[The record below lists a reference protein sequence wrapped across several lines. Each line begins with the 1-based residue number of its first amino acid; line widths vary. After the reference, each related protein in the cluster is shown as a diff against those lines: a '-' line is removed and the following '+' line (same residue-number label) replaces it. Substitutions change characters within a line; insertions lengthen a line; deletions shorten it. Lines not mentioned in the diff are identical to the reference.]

1 MNELSKEGM
10 GAHQVILRDRKSVSL
25 TGIEDVISFDE
36 SAVVLSTTQ
45 GTLAIEGEG
54 LHILQMNV
62 DSKEFCIDGKVCA
75 MSYIDRRPRGR
86 GLFKAKQ

>member
-1 MNELSKEGM
+1 MNESSKA
-10 GAHQVILRDRKSVSL
+10 GAGLHEVIVRDRKSVCL

-36 SAVVLSTTQ
+36 TAVVLSTTH

-62 DSKEFCIDGKVCA
+62 DSKEFRIDGTVCA
-75 MSYIDRRPRGR
+75 LNYIDRRQRGR
-86 GLFKAKQ
+86 GLFRTKQ

>member
-1 MNELSKEGM
+1 MTESVKTAG
-10 GAHQVILRDRKSVSL
+10 GAHRVTLCDRSSVSL

-36 SAVVLSTTQ
+36 TAVVLSTAQ

-62 DSKEFCIDGKVCA
+62 DSKEFGIHGKINSLC
-75 MSYIDRRPRGR
+75 YLDRRVRGR
-86 GLFKAKQ
+86 GLFKSKP

>member
-1 MNELSKEGM
+1 MNEPFKEVSSI
-10 GAHQVILRDRKSVSL
+10 HQVVIRDRKSVTL

-36 SAVVLSTTQ
+36 TAVVLATAE

-62 DSKEFCIDGKVCA
+62 DSKEFGIDGKICA
-75 MSYIDRRPRGR
+75 LSYLDRRPRGR
-86 GLFKAKQ
+86 GLFRSKQ

>member
-1 MNELSKEGM
+1 MNESAKA
-10 GAHQVILRDRKSVSL
+10 GAVLHEVIVRDRNSVSL

-36 SAVVLSTTQ
+36 TAVVLSTTH

-62 DSKEFCIDGKVCA
+62 DSKEFRIEGKVCA
-75 MSYIDRRPRGR
+75 LNYIERRQRGK
-86 GLFKAKQ
+86 GLFKTKQ

>member
-1 MNELSKEGM
+1 MNEPFKEAKGN
-10 GAHQVILRDRKSVSL
+10 HQVTIRDRKSVTL

-36 SAVVLSTTQ
+36 TAVVLSTVE

-62 DSKEFCIDGKVCA
+62 DSKEFCIEGKICA
-75 MSYIDRRPRGR
+75 LSYLDRRPRGR
-86 GLFKAKQ
+86 GLFRNKQ

>member
-1 MNELSKEGM
+1 MNESAKL
-10 GAHQVILRDRKSVSL
+10 GAVAHEVTVRDRKSVAL

-36 SAVVLSTTQ
+36 TAVVLATTH

-62 DSKEFCIDGKVCA
+62 DSKEFRIDGKVCA
-75 MSYIDRRPRGR
+75 LSYIDRRPKGR
-86 GLFKAKQ
+86 GLFKSKQ

>member
-1 MNELSKEGM
+1 MNESAK
-10 GAHQVILRDRKSVSL
+10 GAAMLHEVTVRDRNSVSL

-36 SAVVLSTTQ
+36 TAVVLSTTH

-62 DSKEFCIDGKVCA
+62 DSKEFRIEGKVCA
-75 MSYIDRRPRGR
+75 LNYIDRRQRGK
-86 GLFKAKQ
+86 GLFRSKQ